1 MSLGS
6 LLVQVI
12 IQGLAVGSVYA
23 LIALGYVMIFKAV
36 GVFNFAQGDFMMSGC
51 FIGLW
56 LIVYLKMPILIGLIL
71 AILLAMLLGVLTEA
85 VVFHPLL
92 ESPSRSYLICTVAVG
107 IILREVGRLLFGADP
122 ISFPNYLG
130 DKVLRVGEVG
140 IAVQYIWIS
149 IAAVVIVSLLLWFF
163 RRTKMGMAMRAVSED
178 RETARLMG
186 IDTNINMKL
195 TYALSTALGAI
206 AGVLI
211 APVFFA
217 STEMGRSFGQKAFS
231 SFVLGGTDSIPGAVV
246 GGLFIGII
254 ENLAGVFISTRY
266 KDAISFIILIAV
278 LILKPRGLFGE
289 RGERRAA

>member
-1 MSLGS
+1 MSLSS
-6 LLVQVI
+6 LLVQVL

-56 LIVYLKMPILIGLIL
+56 LIVYLRLPIALGLIL
-71 AILLAMLLGVLTEA
+71 AVLLTSLLGILVEA

-92 ESPSRSYLICTVAVG
+92 ESPSRSYLISTVAVG
-107 IILREVGRLLFGADP
+107 IILREIGRLIFGADP
-122 ISFPNYLG
+122 LSFPNYLG
-130 DKVLRVGEVG
+130 DKVIKLGSVG
-140 IAVQYIWIS
+140 IPVQYIWIS
-149 IAAVVIVSLLLWFF
+149 LAAVAVVSLLLWFF
-163 RRTKMGMAMRAVSED
+163 KKTKMGKAMRAVSED

-186 IDTNINMKL
+186 IDTNLNMKL
-195 TYALSTALGAI
+195 TYALSSAMGAI

-217 STEMGRSFGQKAFS
+217 FTEMGRSFGQKAFS

-246 GGLFIGII
+246 GGLLIGVV
-254 ENLAGVFISTRY
+254 ENLAGVFISTKY
-266 KDAISFIILIAV
+266 KDAISFIILIVV
-278 LILKPRGLFGE
+278 LICKPRGLFGG